1 MELTLVLPLFL
12 AMVLGIYTG
21 GLAYSKKISLV
32 EAVREGARY
41 GVSLPM
47 GTYTVT
53 QWQDELWD
61 RFRLDFEIRNRV
73 VSASN
78 GDVAFA
84 DVCVAFVLPTVT
96 TTTSTPSSQC
106 GVPDP
111 AGALNEATIHVI
123 KVTASKPAKME
134 FFLFSKNTTLTAK
147 TVARYER
154 DLG

>member
-1 MELTLVLPLFL
+1 MRTQRGAVLFELTLVLPLFMS
-12 AMVLGIYTG
+12 MVLGVYTG
-21 GLAYSKKISLV
+21 GLAYSKKIALV

-53 QWQDELWD
+53 QWQD
-61 RFRLDFEIRNRV
+61 EIRNRV

-96 TTTSTPSSQC
+96 TTTSTPTSHC
-106 GVPDP
+106 GLPDP
-111 AGALNEATIHVI
+111 AGAINEPTVHII
-123 KVTASKPAKME
+123 KVTASRPAKME
-134 FFLFSKNTTLTAK
+134 FFLFTKNTTITGK

-154 DLG
+154 DMG